1 MSTHDTPGARAEFVL
16 GIRAFVP
23 LVMANVPFGM
33 ICGAAAI
40 AAGLTP
46 WQAFAMSWV
55 IFAGSVQIAASQLLA
70 SGAPLAVIVATAAV
84 INLRFM
90 MYSASVAPYL
100 GRLGKRWQI
109 VLAYLVTDQAFA
121 LGILHY
127 MRPGERRHRHWYL
140 FGLSAATWLCWQTAT
155 IAGILVGQLIPA
167 DWSMDFILPLTFIA
181 IVVPLFS
188 NRAMLV
194 PGLAG
199 GAAAVLLVLP
209 LKLNLIAA
217 ALIGIG
223 AGVLADRKG
232 SAR

>member
-1 MSTHDTPGARAEFVL
+1 MSTHDAPGARAEFAL

-23 LVMANVPFGM
+23 LIMANLPFGM
-33 ICGAAAI
+33 ICGAAGV

-55 IFAGSVQIAASQLLA
+55 IFAGSAQIAATQLLA
-70 SGAPLAVIVATAAV
+70 GGAPLAVIVATAAV

-100 GRLGKRWQI
+100 DRLGKRWQI
-109 VLAYLVTDQAFA
+109 VLAYLITDQAFA

-127 MRPGERRHRHWYL
+127 MRPGERRYRHWYL
-140 FGLSAATWLCWQTAT
+140 FGLSAATWLCWQAAT
-155 IAGILVGQLIPA
+155 IAGILLGRLIPA
-167 DWSMDFILPLTFIA
+167 DWSMDFIVPLTFIA

-188 NRAMLV
+188 NRAMMIA
-194 PGLAG
+194 GLAG

-217 ALIGIG
+217 AVIGIG
-223 AGVLADRKG
+223 AGMLADRTG
-232 SAR
+232 RTR